1 MIHLEKIDRS
11 NWREATFVSTDPQHK
26 CPLDEEWVTST
37 AFSIV
42 QAVFEPEWDCRL
54 ILDDDTIIG
63 FVFYGWWEEKNA
75 PLLCRYTIDYD
86 HQGKGYGQAALPV
99 ILRELQQQYDCS
111 GIYLTLEKENHRAV
125 HIYEKFGFRA
135 TGEQDEGEDIYYLP
149 LENTNE

>member
-54 ILDDDTIIG
+54 ILDDETIIG
-63 FVFYGWWEEKNA
+63 FVF
-75 PLLCRYTIDYD
+75 
-86 HQGKGYGQAALPV
+86 
-99 ILRELQQQYDCS
+99 
-111 GIYLTLEKENHRAV
+111 
-125 HIYEKFGFRA
+125 
-135 TGEQDEGEDIYYLP
+135 
-149 LENTNE
+149 